1 MANIEL
7 TIALMCHYMDECD
20 ASGRSLSNRVLIR
33 FDKQIRR

>member
-7 TIALMCHYMDECD
+7 TIALMCRYMDECD
-20 ASGRSLSNRVLIR
+20 ATGRNLSDRVLRR